1 MDSCP
6 TSGGLDE
13 FENGHDLPAYEGYL
27 WLHCIPIHWRPECK
41 KEFGVRH
48 AGAKWRATL

>member
-13 FENGHDLPAYEGYL
+13 FQNAQDLAAYEGYL
-27 WLHCIPIHWRPECK
+27 WLHCIPIYWRPECRNK
-41 KEFGVRH
+41 CVLCH
-48 AGAKWRATL
+48 AGAKWRATF